1 MMQVEV
7 MDSGRKS
14 SRPAAD
20 IGTSH
25 RVYGSEGAFGLW
37 TAAQYSV
44 VLEYLPASKSQIN
57 CPSYDSYS
65 HLNRLIAA
73 LTPEHS

>member
-1 MMQVEV
+1 LAIRESRVGRGKKLSMMQVEV

-25 RVYGSEGAFGLW
+25 RVHGSEGAFGLW

-44 VLEYLPASKSQIN
+44 VLEYLPASKSQIEL
-57 CPSYDSYS
+57 S
-65 HLNRLIAA
+65 IV
-73 LTPEHS
+73 